1 MIESSELEHLRRE
14 QRERK
19 SFYYQIQEKY
29 MFLILAL
36 WGVAIGL
43 PMFKEVNSN
52 GSYIL
57 LKLGIALFLV
67 LVSMLIMISAVA
79 KDNEN
84 VKRRIRIGVYVL
96 LFHEEK
102 MEKDKALKT
111 WETTIIEEDINKSEN
126 EKKENKWLGICSN
139 PFILFA
145 YASFFINIVLFAFQI
160 VLFGR
165 FNISCKGYCVWREQ
179 WHILCLVFSYVF
191 IIISLWSLLEIHKMA
206 DPKQLLEWKK
216 EALLKNILVK
226 AR

>member
-43 PMFKEVNSN
+43 PVYKEVSSSDN
-52 GSYIL
+52 YIL
-57 LKLGIALFLV
+57 LKLGIAMFLV

-84 VKRRIRIGVYVL
+84 VKRRIRIGTYVL
-96 LFHEEK
+96 LFHEKKTKKGEK
-102 MEKDKALKT
+102 LQT
-111 WETTIIEEDINKSEN
+111 WETAIIEEDINKSEN
-126 EKKENKWLGICSN
+126 EKKENKRIGTYSN